1 MDAVARESTPATGI
15 RPMRSALDGKSV
27 TALSL
32 YDEAVREAERHKWIE
47 SQKQGHD
54 LGQHAIREW
63 YRVHWLP
70 YCRHKR
76 LEHLQ
81 GRQCW
86 QEFDDN
92 QFGQLYSLLVAG
104 DLLLDRI
111 LDRVYANME
120 NLDIINWAIDWGL
133 PLDRV
138 VNILSQLDVNRARLD
153 PREGAIA

>member
-1 MDAVARESTPATGI
+1 
-15 RPMRSALDGKSV
+15 MRSAGDGKSV
-27 TALSL
+27 AALSL
-32 YDEAVREAERHKWIE
+32 YEEAVREAERHKWIE
-47 SQKQGHD
+47 SQKQGRD
-54 LGQHAIREW
+54 LGQCAIREW
-63 YRVHWLP
+63 YRVYWLP

-86 QEFDDN
+86 QEFDDD

-111 LDRVYANME
+111 LDRVYAGRE

-133 PLDRV
+133 PLERV
-138 VNILSQLDVNRARLD
+138 VSLLSQLDVNRARLD
-153 PREGAIA
+153 PHHDAFA